1 MATATSTEFH
11 RYKLKVLRS
20 EGDLAVALAKYTAD
34 LADKFIKEKGVFTV
48 VLSGGYLI
56 RSLRY

>member
-1 MATATSTEFH
+1 MATTSPEVH
-11 RYKLKVLRS
+11 RHKVKVMRS
-20 EGDLAVALAKYTAD
+20 EEDLALALAKYTAD

-56 RSLRY
+56 SSMRY